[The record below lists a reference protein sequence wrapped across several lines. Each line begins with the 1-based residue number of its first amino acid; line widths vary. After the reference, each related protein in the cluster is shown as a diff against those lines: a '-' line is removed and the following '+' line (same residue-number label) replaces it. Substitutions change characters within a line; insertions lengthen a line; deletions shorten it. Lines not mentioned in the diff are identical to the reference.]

1 MNINNFRRGKMNKSS
16 VWYLFITG
24 GLLLLLSGLP
34 VSAAQESM
42 PAEVAGVEVS
52 LEEPST
58 PYEGS
63 GDKGIVLLSIG
74 AFLLAAATH
83 WSYRARKDAERKI
96 SELDE
101 FVNSRTCVSADF
113 KVVEELE
120 PALQKIEEIISE
132 KNEALSQL
140 NGETEDQKSKVAD
153 AVAALI
159 RRLG

>member
-1 MNINNFRRGKMNKSS
+1 MNRYFRF
-16 VWYLFITG
+16 LIL
-24 GLLLLLSGLP
+24 GLTLLSWLP
-34 VSAAQESM
+34 VSAAQESS
-42 PAEVAGVEVS
+42 PAAVAGAEVAA
-52 LEEPST
+52 EEPST
-58 PYEGS
+58 PQAGS

-74 AFLLAAATH
+74 SFLLAAATH
-83 WSYRARKDAERKI
+83 WSYRARKDVERKI
-96 SELDE
+96 IELDE
-101 FVNSRTCVSADF
+101 FVNSRTCVSLDF

-140 NGETEDQKSKVAD
+140 NGEIEDQKSKVAD